1 MRTLSLVAVFALV
14 FVAGGSQATAYVY
27 TLTGVTFADNGWATG
42 TYSTNGFAFTGWD
55 ITVWAYPQSALAPMP
70 FQFSSSITGGG
81 GISFLVTAFQFSAY
95 TEYPSAPRADLSLA
109 VSPLDLSG
117 NQSLT
122 ILAGSPYVLCIC

>member
-1 MRTLSLVAVFALV
+1 MRILSLVAVFALV
-14 FVAGGSQATAYVY
+14 FVAGGSQATA
-27 TLTGVTFADNGWATG
+27 FADNGWATGWATG

-70 FQFSSSITGGG
+70 FQFNSSITGGG